1 MVVWENMRAILVA
14 NTAWYLYNHRIS
26 LAHALRERGAEVI
39 LLSPYDEYVDRL
51 VDQGFNWRSL
61 RMSRRGI
68 NPFSEIATSVELFK
82 LYSTIKPD
90 VVHHFTIKPVLYGSL
105 VARLMRVPLIINA
118 ITGLGYLFGREGMV
132 GRILQWLAGVLYRLV
147 LKSESIVV
155 VFQNSSDQDLFSNSG
170 WVNKQQSVLIP
181 GSGVD
186 TDRFVPTPESEHP
199 KIVLMVS
206 RMLWDKGVG
215 DFVAAARILKQRN
228 VEADFVLVGGSDMG
242 NPRAVPGE
250 QLEKWTQMG
259 IVKWLGHQDEMPQIY
274 AQSTIVVLPTNYR
287 EGVPRTLIEA
297 AASGKPIIT
306 TDLPGC
312 RDIVRHG
319 INGILIP
326 VEDPISLADAIEEL
340 LINPDLREKM
350 GRAGRE
356 IAVNEFSNQ
365 KIIKATLEL
374 YRT

>member
-1 MVVWENMRAILVA
+1 MRAILVA

-26 LAHALRERGAEVI
+26 LAHELRERGAEVI
-39 LLSPYDEYVDRL
+39 LISPYDEYADRL
-51 VDQGFNWRSL
+51 VDQGFDWRAL

-68 NPFSEIATSVELFK
+68 NPFSEIATSLALLKF
-82 LYSTIKPD
+82 YRTIKPD
-90 VVHHFTIKPVLYGSL
+90 VVHHFTVKPVLYGSL
-105 VARLMRVPLIINA
+105 VARLIRVPLIINA
-118 ITGLGYLFGREGMV
+118 ITGLGYLFGREGVV
-132 GRILQWLAGVLYRLV
+132 GRILQWFAGVLYRLA
-147 LKSESIVV
+147 LKNESIVV
-155 VFQNSSDQDLFSNSG
+155 VFQNSSDQDLFTNSG
-170 WVNKQQSVLIP
+170 WVNKQQTVLIP

-186 TDRFVPTPESEHP
+186 TDRFVPTPESDHP
-199 KIVLMVS
+199 MSVLMVS

-215 DFVAAARILKQRN
+215 NYVEAARILKQRK
-228 VEADFVLVGGSDMG
+228 VKADFVLVGGSDIG

-259 IVKWLGHQDEMPQIY
+259 IVKWLGHQDDMPQIY

-297 AASGKPIIT
+297 AASGKPIIA

-312 RDIVRHG
+312 RDIVRNG

-326 VEDPISLADAIEEL
+326 AEDPVSLADAIEEL
-340 LINPDLREKM
+340 LNDPGLRVKM

-365 KIIKATLEL
+365 KIVNATLEL
-374 YRT
+374 YPA